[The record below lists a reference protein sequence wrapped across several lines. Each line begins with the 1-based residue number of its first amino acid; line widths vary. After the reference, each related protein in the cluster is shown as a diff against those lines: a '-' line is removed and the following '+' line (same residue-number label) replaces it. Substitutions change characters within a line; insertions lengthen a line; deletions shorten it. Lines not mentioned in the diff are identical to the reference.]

1 MFTFSSN
8 KLDTKNKLA
17 TFFEI
22 VFIRSFTT
30 NSASFRKFYAGNL
43 ILFQINVFGKY
54 IKETLLTRYFIK
66 VTAHP
71 SFARSSVIRQINS
84 FP

>member
-22 VFIRSFTT
+22 LFIRSFTT
-30 NSASFRKFYAGNL
+30 NSASFRKFCAGNL

-54 IKETLLTRYFIK
+54 IKETLLTKYFIK
-66 VTAHP
+66 VNAHP

-84 FP
+84 FS